1 MRLET
6 IPNIQDIE
14 EMVKKR
20 RENEA
25 LHPRPLI
32 IDYFERLYEYNG
44 NERYLQ
50 MIDTIN
56 QALDIAYGRIVDV
69 TGVPRDTL
77 NYERQ

>member
-14 EMVKKR
+14 EMVKKS

-25 LHPRPLI
+25 LHPEPLI

-44 NERYLQ
+44 NLL
-50 MIDTIN
+50 I
-56 QALDIAYGRIVDV
+56 
-69 TGVPRDTL
+69 
-77 NYERQ
+77 

>member
-1 MRLET
+1 M
-6 IPNIQDIE
+6 QDIE
-14 EMVKKR
+14 EMVKKSM
-20 RENEA
+20 ENEQQ
-25 LHPRPLI
+25 PRPFI

-69 TGVPRDTL
+69 TAVPRDRL